1 VVIGDPPSEGA
12 VNTTVALDDPTAV
25 TLVMLGAPGIV
36 AAEDDADSV
45 VAPLMVAALDSIK
58 VPTPLVVMGA
68 TLNVYVPAGSPVEV
82 QVSLFDTPVFPRPH
96 PPLATFHEPPVC
108 DWT

>member
-12 VNTTVALDDPTAV
+12 VNTTVAPFDPDAA

-36 AAEDDADSV
+36 AAEDDVDSV
-45 VAPLMVAALDSIK
+45 VAPLTVAALDSIK
-58 VPTPLVVMGA
+58 VPTPFVVMGA
-68 TLNVYVPAGSPVEV
+68 TLNVYVPAASPVEV
-82 QVSLFDTPVFPRPH
+82 QVSLFDRPVFPSPH
-96 PPLATFHEPPVC
+96 PPLAVLHEPPVC